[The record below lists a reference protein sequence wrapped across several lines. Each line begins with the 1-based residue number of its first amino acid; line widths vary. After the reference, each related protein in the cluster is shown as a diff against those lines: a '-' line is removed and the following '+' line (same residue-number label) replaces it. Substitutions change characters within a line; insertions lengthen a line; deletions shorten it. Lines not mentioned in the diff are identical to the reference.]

1 MSKTVTADSLTK
13 DGNFFTNDVLEQM
26 NGNGKLNEHL
36 KSNNLILL
44 NRSGIVDWLIMTRP
58 IGTLSYPRKAK
69 TKEANELSLKKTTV
83 FTNVQFDQF
92 ITQLTETQC
101 MHGINENYGEL
112 SIRRGIFDHLSYE
125 NDTFDILVVV
135 DRNYKNVEPS
145 AITPE
150 DFIDFKI
157 RQIKGFIIVERGECK
172 KYLKRYAIKLICSTH
187 NQGTL
192 LMGLY
197 MHTLLNNNNIDTPDK
212 IGILELADGYNNIPG
227 LCTYHKFGFT
237 EDNKLYGD
245 NCFEGVHSMP
255 MSVDLNIGKNP
266 NLSDDIIQ
274 VAIKKQQHLFPI
286 DTGNKPS
293 IISKICMMKTD
304 KEKQFEL
311 ASNTEIMRI
320 NQHNDEPVKS
330 VNIGCWGFGCGF
342 TYRNTRK
349 KNSGGRKTRKK
360 NSGGRKTRKKNSGGG
375 KTRKKNSG
383 GRKNLKAKRGR
394 KLL

>member
-1 MSKTVTADSLTK
+1 
-13 DGNFFTNDVLEQM
+13 
-26 NGNGKLNEHL
+26 
-36 KSNNLILL
+36 
-44 NRSGIVDWLIMTRP
+44 MTRP
-58 IGTLSYPRKAK
+58 IGTFSYPREAK

-92 ITQLTETQC
+92 ITQLTKSQC
-101 MHGINENYGEL
+101 INGMDGINENYGAS
-112 SIRRGIFDHLSYE
+112 SIRRGVFDHLSYE

-157 RQIKGFIIVERGECK
+157 RQIKGFIIVEKGECK
-172 KYLKRYAIKLICSTH
+172 KYSNRYAIKLICSTH
-187 NQGTL
+187 HQGTL

-197 MHTLLNNNNIDTPDK
+197 MYTLLNNNKIDTPDK
-212 IGILELADGYNNIPG
+212 IGILELASGYNNIPG

-237 EDNKLYGD
+237 EDSKLYGY
-245 NCFEGVHSMP
+245 NCFKGMGSMP
-255 MSVDLNIGKNP
+255 MSVDLNIENNQG
-266 NLSDDIIQ
+266 LSDDIIQ
-274 VAIKKQQHLFPI
+274 VTIGEKRDLFPI
-286 DTGNKPS
+286 DTGNKPP

-304 KEKQFEL
+304 KNKQFKL
-311 ASNTEIMRI
+311 ASYTEGMRETERFLTSRI
-320 NQHNDEPVKS
+320 CS
-330 VNIGCWGFGCGF
+330 GFSCF
-342 TYRNTRK
+342 FRR
-349 KNSGGRKTRKK
+349 R
-360 NSGGRKTRKKNSGGG
+360 GGG